1 MTIQYLFGQK
11 ARDATNHIKF
21 ITIQKSNHMQTYT
34 LKENVLSDNLLIMP
48 DENKVFKGG
57 YIAILKEYT
66 FQNAWSDKESIKRF
80 RSEKELQKYLGKNYP
95 EFYY

>member
-1 MTIQYLFGQK
+1 
-11 ARDATNHIKF
+11 
-21 ITIQKSNHMQTYT
+21 MQTYT
-34 LKENVLSDNLLIMP
+34 LKENVLTDNLLIMP

-66 FQNAWSDKESIKRF
+66 FQNAWSDRESIKRF
-80 RSEKELQKYLGKNYP
+80 RSEKELQKYLNKNYP